1 MTEEIIG
8 KNIKLLR
15 KKKGLTLQDLEGLT
29 GLTRGYLSKIERSK
43 KAPPYSTVSKV
54 ASALGVRINYL
65 TSEKLQKLDDPRVAF
80 VKNGEARLE
89 KTHSN
94 EKGYKYQAL
103 AVGKVGKN
111 MEPYIIETAFE
122 EHGTF
127 QHEGEEFLYVLE
139 GTHEFIYD
147 GEKYIMEEGDSI
159 YYDANVPHTGRSIG
173 KKRAKLLA
181 VNYHYK
187 RI

>member
-1 MTEEIIG
+1 MSEKLIG

-15 KKKGLTLQDLEGLT
+15 KKKGLTLQELENLT
-29 GLTRGYLSKIERSK
+29 GLTRGYLSKIERSE
-43 KAPPYSTVSKV
+43 KAPPYSTMAKV

-65 TSEKLQKLDDPRVAF
+65 TSEKPQKLDDPRIVF
-80 VKNGEARLE
+80 VKNGEVKAE
-89 KTHSN
+89 KTHSQG
-94 EKGYKYQAL
+94 KGYNYQTLAL
-103 AVGKVGKN
+103 GKIGKN
-111 MEPYIIETAFE
+111 MEPYIIEPAFE

-127 QHEGEEFLYVLE
+127 QHEGEEFLYVLD

-147 GEKYIMEEGDSI
+147 GKTYLMEKGDSI

-187 RI
+187 RL